1 MICTD
6 IDKLEDAIEFFIQS
20 LYYYRKIFGD
30 KDDNLI
36 VFRVLYN
43 LGDVFFK
50 NKNFEIALDYYQYCL
65 DIMKLIDSSNN
76 LIFSSLYYQI
86 GEIFNKFN
94 KYDESLS
101 NYQNSFNILRSIYGY
116 NDYEGISIVLNSI
129 IQLVKRQFEFEN
141 IIN

>member
-1 MICTD
+1 
-6 IDKLEDAIEFFIQS
+6 
-20 LYYYRKIFGD
+20 
-30 KDDNLI
+30 
-36 VFRVLYN
+36 
-43 LGDVFFK
+43 
-50 NKNFEIALDYYQYCL
+50 
-65 DIMKLIDSSNN
+65 MKLIDSSNN

-101 NYQNSFNILRSIYGY
+101 NYQNSFNILRSIYGN